1 MLQFVT
7 SHYIIE
13 NDFFFVSK
21 GPQDQSLAEKLD
33 NAIKQLESWHRISII
48 IVLVGLASL
57 SGIISMSQ
65 FYFHDEIA
73 KHGYI
78 DDIFIED
85 QNLRVL
91 AFIPYTEEI
100 IPADGVVTLYLTQVW
115 LMYGNGVVIA
125 LLSFLFVWVTYR
137 GKTHTQEFESIERQ
151 FIRQSYLVNFETSVP
166 EGDTRVEKILNQAIH
181 VFPNLKEIQ
190 RKAKLKQTK
199 IPYKINQKIN
209 GDTID
214 GIVSTKK
221 GDFIVKFYDKSVS
234 ESDLKNLAKIL
245 SKSRDKIFRVLCVAK
260 DYDEELQSNK
270 LVDIMDKIPKY
281 FKLDLIFEEEHGYSM
296 LWID

>member
-1 MLQFVT
+1 
-7 SHYIIE
+7 
-13 NDFFFVSK
+13 VSK
-21 GPQDQSLAEKLD
+21 GPQDLSLAEKLEY
-33 NAIKQLESWHRISII
+33 AIRQLGFWYRISII

-73 KHGYI
+73 KYGQIRLIPDENANINY
-78 DDIFIED
+78 
-85 QNLRVL
+85 L
-91 AFIPYTEEI
+91 AFLPYTEVVF
-100 IPADGVVTLYLTQVW
+100 PAEGIVSLYETQVW
-115 LMYGNGVVIA
+115 LMYGNGIVIA
-125 LLSFLFVWVTYR
+125 LLSFLFVWVTFR
-137 GKTHTQEFESIERQ
+137 GKVHTQEFESIERQ

-166 EGDTRVEKILNQAIH
+166 EGATRTEKILNEAIH
-181 VFPNLKEIQ
+181 VFPTLKEIQ
-190 RKAKLKQTK
+190 RKAKSKQSK
-199 IPYKINQKIN
+199 IPYKIDQKIN
-209 GDTID
+209 GETID

-234 ESDLKNLAKIL
+234 ESDLKNLVVLL

-260 DYDEELQSNK
+260 DYDEPIQSNK
-270 LVDIMDKIPKY
+270 LVGIMDNLPKY

>member
-1 MLQFVT
+1 M
-7 SHYIIE
+7 
-13 NDFFFVSK
+13 SK
-21 GPQDQSLAEKLD
+21 GPQDLSLAEKLD
-33 NAIKQLESWHRISII
+33 NAIKQLEAWHRISII

-65 FYFHDEIA
+65 FYFHDEIG

-78 DDIFIED
+78 DEIYIKDKDIT
-85 QNLRVL
+85 VL
-91 AFIPYTEEI
+91 AFIPFTEKI
-100 IPADGVVTLYLTQVW
+100 FPAEGIVSLYITQVW
-115 LMYGNGVVIA
+115 LMYGNGIVIA

-137 GKTHTQEFESIERQ
+137 GKAHTKEFESIERQ

-166 EGDTRVEKILNQAIH
+166 EGQTRVEKILNEAIH
-181 VFPNLKEIQ
+181 VFPTLKEIQ
-190 RKAKLKQTK
+190 RKAKMKQTK
-199 IPYKINQKIN
+199 IPYKLDQKIN

-221 GDFIVKFYDKSVS
+221 GDFIVKFYDKTVAA
-234 ESDLKNLAKIL
+234 SDIKNLVDML

-270 LVDIMDKIPKY
+270 LVGIMDQLPKS

>member
-1 MLQFVT
+1 
-7 SHYIIE
+7 
-13 NDFFFVSK
+13 
-21 GPQDQSLAEKLD
+21 
-33 NAIKQLESWHRISII
+33 
-48 IVLVGLASL
+48 
-57 SGIISMSQ
+57 MSQ
-65 FYFHDEIA
+65 FYFHDEIG

-78 DDIFIED
+78 DEIYIKDKDIT
-85 QNLRVL
+85 VL
-91 AFIPYTEEI
+91 AFIPFTEKVF
-100 IPADGVVTLYLTQVW
+100 PAEGIVSLYITQVW
-115 LMYGNGVVIA
+115 LMYGNGIVIA

-137 GKTHTQEFESIERQ
+137 GKAHTQEFESIERQ

-166 EGDTRVEKILNQAIH
+166 EGQTRVEKILNEAIH
-181 VFPNLKEIQ
+181 VFPTLKEIQ
-190 RKAKLKQTK
+190 RKAKMKQTK
-199 IPYKINQKIN
+199 IPYKLDQKIN

-221 GDFIVKFYDKSVS
+221 GDFIVKFYDKTVTA
-234 ESDLKNLAKIL
+234 SDIKNLVTLL

-270 LVDIMDKIPKY
+270 LVGIMDQLPKS

>member
-1 MLQFVT
+1 
-7 SHYIIE
+7 
-13 NDFFFVSK
+13 VSK
-21 GPQDQSLAEKLD
+21 GPQDHSLAEKLE
-33 NAIKQLESWHRISII
+33 NAIKQLGFWYRISII

-73 KHGYI
+73 KHGQI
-78 DDIFIED
+78 EEIFIQD
-85 QNLRVL
+85 KDITVL
-91 AFIPYTEEI
+91 AFLPYTEEI
-100 IPADGVVTLYLTQVW
+100 FPAEGIVSLYITQVW
-115 LMYGNGVVIA
+115 LMYGNGVVIG
-125 LLSFLFVWVTYR
+125 LLSFLFIWVTYR
-137 GKTHTQEFESIERQ
+137 GKAHTLEFESIEQQ

-166 EGDTRVEKILNQAIH
+166 EGTTRVEKILNEAIH
-181 VFPNLKEIQ
+181 VFPALKEVQ

-199 IPYKINQKIN
+199 IPYKLGQKFS
-209 GDTID
+209 GETID

-221 GDFIVKFYDKSVS
+221 GDFIVKFYDKTVS
-234 ESDLKNLAKIL
+234 ESDLKNLVTIL

-260 DYDEELQSNK
+260 DYEEDLQSNK
-270 LVDIMDKIPKY
+270 LVGIMDNIPKY

>member
-1 MLQFVT
+1 M
-7 SHYIIE
+7 
-13 NDFFFVSK
+13 SK
-21 GPQDQSLAEKLD
+21 GPQDHSLAEKLE
-33 NAIKQLESWHRISII
+33 NAIKQLGFWYRISII

-73 KHGYI
+73 KHGQI
-78 DDIFIED
+78 EEIFIQDED
-85 QNLRVL
+85 ITVL
-91 AFIPYTEEI
+91 AFLPYTEEI
-100 IPADGVVTLYLTQVW
+100 FPAEGIVSLYITQVW
-115 LMYGNGVVIA
+115 LMYGNGVVIG
-125 LLSFLFVWVTYR
+125 LLSFLFIWVTYR
-137 GKTHTQEFESIERQ
+137 GKAHTLEFESIEQQ

-166 EGDTRVEKILNQAIH
+166 EGTTRVEKILNEAIH
-181 VFPNLKEIQ
+181 VFPALKEVQ

-199 IPYKINQKIN
+199 IPYKLGQKFS
-209 GDTID
+209 GETID

-221 GDFIVKFYDKSVS
+221 GDFIVKFYDKTVS
-234 ESDLKNLAKIL
+234 ESDLKNLVTIL

-260 DYDEELQSNK
+260 DYEEDLQSNK
-270 LVDIMDKIPKY
+270 LVGIMDKIPKY

>member
-1 MLQFVT
+1 
-7 SHYIIE
+7 
-13 NDFFFVSK
+13 VSK
-21 GPQDQSLAEKLD
+21 GPQDHSLAEKLE
-33 NAIKQLESWHRISII
+33 NAIKQLGFWYRISII

-73 KHGYI
+73 KHGQI
-78 DDIFIED
+78 EEIFIQDED
-85 QNLRVL
+85 ITVL
-91 AFIPYTEEI
+91 AFLPYTEEI
-100 IPADGVVTLYLTQVW
+100 FPAEGIVSLYITQVW
-115 LMYGNGVVIA
+115 LMYGNGIVIG
-125 LLSFLFVWVTYR
+125 LLSFLFIWVTYR
-137 GKTHTQEFESIERQ
+137 GKAHTLEFESIEQQ

-166 EGDTRVEKILNQAIH
+166 EGTTRVEKILNEAIH
-181 VFPNLKEIQ
+181 VFPALKEVQ

-199 IPYKINQKIN
+199 IPYKLGQKFS
-209 GDTID
+209 GETID

-221 GDFIVKFYDKSVS
+221 GDFIVKFYDKTVS
-234 ESDLKNLAKIL
+234 ESDLKNLVTIL

-260 DYDEELQSNK
+260 DYEEDLQSNK
-270 LVDIMDKIPKY
+270 LVGIMDKIPKY

>member
-1 MLQFVT
+1 
-7 SHYIIE
+7 
-13 NDFFFVSK
+13 VSK
-21 GPQDQSLAEKLD
+21 GPQDHSLAEKLE
-33 NAIKQLESWHRISII
+33 NAIKQLGFWYRISII

-73 KHGYI
+73 KYGQI
-78 DDIFIED
+78 QEIFIQD
-85 QNLRVL
+85 KNITVL
-91 AFIPYTEEI
+91 AFLPYSEEI
-100 IPADGVVTLYLTQVW
+100 FPAEGIVSLYITQVW

-125 LLSFLFVWVTYR
+125 LLSFLFIWVTYR
-137 GKTHTQEFESIERQ
+137 GKAHTQEFESIEQQ

-166 EGDTRVEKILNQAIH
+166 EGTTRVEKILNEAIH
-181 VFPNLKEIQ
+181 VFPTLKEVQ

-199 IPYKINQKIN
+199 IPYKLAQKFN
-209 GDTID
+209 GETID

-221 GDFIVKFYDKSVS
+221 GDFIVKFYEKTVS
-234 ESDLKNLAKIL
+234 ESDLINLVKIL
-245 SKSRDKIFRVLCVAK
+245 SKSRDKIFRVLCVAP
-260 DYDEELQSNK
+260 DYEEDLQSNK
-270 LVDIMDKIPKY
+270 LVGIMDKIPKY

>member
-1 MLQFVT
+1 M
-7 SHYIIE
+7 
-13 NDFFFVSK
+13 SK
-21 GPQDQSLAEKLD
+21 GPQDYSLAEKLD
-33 NAIKQLESWHRISII
+33 NAIKQLGFWYRISII

-65 FYFHDEIA
+65 FYFHDEVA
-73 KHGYI
+73 KYGQI
-78 DDIFIED
+78 QEIFIQD
-85 QNLRVL
+85 KDITVL
-91 AFIPYTEEI
+91 AFLPYSEEI
-100 IPADGVVTLYLTQVW
+100 FPAEGIVSLYITQIW

-125 LLSFLFVWVTYR
+125 LLSFLFIWVTYR
-137 GKTHTQEFESIERQ
+137 GKAHTQEFESIERQ

-166 EGDTRVEKILNQAIH
+166 EGETRVEKILNQAIH
-181 VFPNLKEIQ
+181 VFPTLKEVQ

-199 IPYKINQKIN
+199 IPYKIDQKFN
-209 GDTID
+209 GEIID

-221 GDFIVKFYDKSVS
+221 GDFIVKFFDKTVS
-234 ESDLKNLAKIL
+234 ESDLKNLVNIL

-260 DYDEELQSNK
+260 DYEEDLQSSK
-270 LVDIMDKIPKY
+270 LVGIMDKIPKN

>member
-1 MLQFVT
+1 M
-7 SHYIIE
+7 
-13 NDFFFVSK
+13 SK
-21 GPQDQSLAEKLD
+21 GPQDHSLAEKLE
-33 NAIKQLESWHRISII
+33 NAIKQLGFWYRISII

-73 KHGYI
+73 KYGQI
-78 DDIFIED
+78 QEIFIQDE
-85 QNLRVL
+85 NITVL
-91 AFIPYTEEI
+91 AFLPYSEEI
-100 IPADGVVTLYLTQVW
+100 FPAEGIVSLYITQVW

-125 LLSFLFVWVTYR
+125 LLSFLFIWVTYR
-137 GKTHTQEFESIERQ
+137 GKAHTQEFESIEQQ

-166 EGDTRVEKILNQAIH
+166 EGTTRVEKILNEAIH
-181 VFPNLKEIQ
+181 VFPTLKEVQ

-199 IPYKINQKIN
+199 IPYKLDQKFN
-209 GDTID
+209 GETID

-221 GDFIVKFYDKSVS
+221 GDFIVKFYEKTVS
-234 ESDLKNLAKIL
+234 ESDLINLVKIL
-245 SKSRDKIFRVLCVAK
+245 TKSRDKIFRVLCVAP
-260 DYDEELQSNK
+260 DYEEDLQSNK
-270 LVDIMDKIPKY
+270 LVGIMDKIPKY

>member
-1 MLQFVT
+1 M
-7 SHYIIE
+7 
-13 NDFFFVSK
+13 SK
-21 GPQDQSLAEKLD
+21 GPQDLSLAEKLD
-33 NAIKQLESWHRISII
+33 NAIKQLEAWHRISII

-65 FYFHDEIA
+65 FYFHDEIS

-78 DDIFIED
+78 DEIYIKDKDIT
-85 QNLRVL
+85 VL
-91 AFIPYTEEI
+91 AFIPFTEKI
-100 IPADGVVTLYLTQVW
+100 FPAEGIVSLYITQVW

-137 GKTHTQEFESIERQ
+137 GKAHTKEFESIERQ

-166 EGDTRVEKILNQAIH
+166 EGQTRVEKILNEAIH
-181 VFPNLKEIQ
+181 VFPTLKEIQ
-190 RKAKLKQTK
+190 RKAKMKQTK
-199 IPYKINQKIN
+199 IPYKLDQKIN

-221 GDFIVKFYDKSVS
+221 GDFIVKFYDKTVAA
-234 ESDLKNLAKIL
+234 SDIKNLVDML

-270 LVDIMDKIPKY
+270 LVGIMDQLPKS

>member
-1 MLQFVT
+1 M
-7 SHYIIE
+7 
-13 NDFFFVSK
+13 SK
-21 GPQDQSLAEKLD
+21 GPQDLSLAEKLD
-33 NAIKQLESWHRISII
+33 NAIKQLEAWHRISII

-65 FYFHDEIA
+65 FYFHDEIG

-78 DDIFIED
+78 DEIYIKDKNIT
-85 QNLRVL
+85 VL
-91 AFIPYTEEI
+91 AFIPFTEKI
-100 IPADGVVTLYLTQVW
+100 FPAEGIVSLYITQVW
-115 LMYGNGVVIA
+115 LMYGNGIVIA

-137 GKTHTQEFESIERQ
+137 GKAHTQEFESIERQ

-166 EGDTRVEKILNQAIH
+166 EGQTRVEKILNEAIH
-181 VFPNLKEIQ
+181 VFPTLKEIQ
-190 RKAKLKQTK
+190 RKAKMKQTK
-199 IPYKINQKIN
+199 IPYKLDQKIN

-221 GDFIVKFYDKSVS
+221 GDFIVKFYDKTVAA
-234 ESDLKNLAKIL
+234 SDIKNLVGML

-270 LVDIMDKIPKY
+270 LVGIMDKLPKY